1 MGFADFLIL
10 KFGGCHMC
18 GIVGYIGQKNA
29 KDIILEGLTK
39 LEYRGYDSAGLCLF
53 NEREKAYTLY
63 KDKGRVAHLK
73 SLVGDD
79 VLSHSGIGHTRWA
92 THGKVNQENAHPH
105 FSSSNRFMI
114 VHNGVIENFSQL
126 KKTYL
131 SNHVFT
137 SDTDTEVIVELIEQ
151 FSQTLSVEEAMTKT
165 LKLLK
170 GSYAILAVDQTNP
183 QTMYAAKNKSPLLL
197 GKGHDDFVVASDLMA
212 MVGYCESYLPL
223 EDHTFLVI
231 NNQVV
236 TLYDLDLNKLNI
248 QLSIMDFEYNVSD
261 LGIYPHYML
270 KEIAEQPAVIR
281 TIMSQYFLDDQVNL
295 DQAVHTFL
303 KDASRIHMLAAG
315 TSMHAGYIGKSL
327 FERLANKP
335 VEVHIASEFA
345 YYPPVLGKDDVFI
358 LISQSGETADL
369 RACLTYLKKHQ
380 HKTLTITN
388 VKTSTLAR
396 EADHFLEIFA
406 GPEIAVASTK
416 AYTAQSAL
424 LSILAYS
431 LSDKS
436 FDLRLELAK
445 LSNAM
450 DSFLANYESLKAYAH
465 AYLTKRNCFYIG
477 RGMDYYV
484 CLEAAL
490 KLKEISYIQT
500 EGFAAGELKHGTIA
514 LIEEDTPVI
523 GIISEDKIA
532 LNTRS
537 NLKEVES
544 RGAHTLKIVTESL
557 KETGDQIIL
566 PDVHPLLRTILM
578 VLPTQLLA
586 YYAALE
592 RNLDIDKP
600 RNLAKSVTV
609 E

>member
-1 MGFADFLIL
+1 
-10 KFGGCHMC
+10 MC
-18 GIVGYIGQKNA
+18 GIVGYMGQKNA

-39 LEYRGYDSAGLCLF
+39 LEYRGYDSAGLCLYDEAS
-53 NEREKAYTLY
+53 ERYTLY

-73 SLVGDD
+73 SLVANG
-79 VLSHSGIGHTRWA
+79 VTSHSGIGHTRWA

-114 VHNGVIENFSQL
+114 VHNGVIENFNQL
-126 KKTYL
+126 KETYL
-131 SNHVFT
+131 SHHTFK

-151 FSQTLSVEEAMTKT
+151 FSQTVSVKEAITKT

-170 GSYAILAVDQTNP
+170 GSYAILAVDQHDKFK
-183 QTMYAAKNKSPLLL
+183 MYAAKNKSPLLL

-212 MVGYCESYLPL
+212 MVGYCEAYLPL
-223 EDHTFLVI
+223 EDQTFLVI
-231 NNQVV
+231 EKEVV
-236 TLYDLDLNKLNI
+236 HLYDLELNELPI
-248 QLSIMDFEYNVSD
+248 ELTLMDFEDNVSD

-270 KEIAEQPAVIR
+270 KEITEQPAVMR
-281 TIMSQYFLDDQVNL
+281 TIMSKYFIDNDVAIDQDVLNL
-295 DQAVHTFL
+295 L
-303 KDASRIHMLAAG
+303 SGASRIHMLAAG

-327 FERLANKP
+327 FERLASKP

-345 YYPPVLGKDDVFI
+345 YYPPVLGENDVFI

-369 RACLTYLKKHQ
+369 RACLTYLKKHN

-424 LSILAYS
+424 FSILAYS
-431 LSDKS
+431 LSDQT
-436 FDLRLELAK
+436 FDLRFELTK

-450 DSFLANYESLKAYAH
+450 DSFLEHYESLKVYARD
-465 AYLTKRNCFYIG
+465 YLTKRNCFYIG

-566 PDVHPLLRTILM
+566 PDVHPLLRAILM
-578 VLPTQLLA
+578 VLPTQVLA

-592 RNLDIDKP
+592 RGLDIDKP

>member
-1 MGFADFLIL
+1 
-10 KFGGCHMC
+10 MC
-18 GIVGYIGQKNA
+18 GIVGYVGQKNA

-39 LEYRGYDSAGLCLF
+39 LEYRGYDSAGLCLYDEAKGRF
-53 NEREKAYTLY
+53 ELY

-73 SLVGDD
+73 SLINGSTA
-79 VLSHSGIGHTRWA
+79 SHTGIGHTRWA

-114 VHNGVIENFSQL
+114 VHNGVIENFNQL
-126 KKTYL
+126 KEMYL
-131 SNHVFT
+131 KEHIFS

-151 FSQTLSVEEAMTKT
+151 FSQALSVEEAITKT

-170 GSYAILAVDQTNP
+170 GSYAILAVDQQDKNKL
-183 QTMYAAKNKSPLLL
+183 YAAKNKSPLLL
-197 GKGHDDFVVASDLMA
+197 GKGENDLLVASDLMA

-231 NNQVV
+231 NKEMV
-236 TLYDLDLNKLNI
+236 TLFDLDLNPLEIKL
-248 QLSIMDFEYNVSD
+248 SVMDFEDNVSD

-270 KEIAEQPAVIR
+270 KEITEQPAVMR
-281 TIMSQYFLDDQVNL
+281 TIMSKYFKDNQVVL
-295 DQAVHTFL
+295 DQNIKALL
-303 KDASRIHMLAAG
+303 KGASRIHMLAAG
-315 TSMHAGYIGKSL
+315 TSMHAGYIGKTL
-327 FERLANKP
+327 FERLAKKP

-345 YYPPVLGKDDVFI
+345 YYPPVLGDDDVFI

-369 RACLTYLKKHQ
+369 RACLTYLKKH
-380 HKTLTITN
+380 HYKTLTITN

-396 EADHFLEIFA
+396 EADHFLEIYA

-431 LSDKS
+431 LDNHP
-436 FDLRLELAK
+436 FDLRLELTK

-450 DSFLANYESLKAYAH
+450 DTFLEHYESLKGYATE
-465 AYLTKRNCFYIG
+465 YLTKRNCFYIG
-477 RGMDYYV
+477 RGMDYFV

-514 LIEEDTPVI
+514 LIEENTPVI
-523 GIISEDKIA
+523 GIISEEKIA

-557 KETGDQIIL
+557 KEPGDQIIL
-566 PDVHPLLRTILM
+566 PDVHPLLRAILL
-578 VLPTQLLA
+578 VLPTQILA

-592 RNLDIDKP
+592 RGLDIDKP